1 MGAFMIGGIK
11 KMTSQEIQQFVY
23 DYLYNK
29 GLPHKAIVAVMGN
42 ITGESSWS
50 PDLIEVGSGVGY
62 GLCQWSYTRRTQLEA
77 YGTDLQHQ
85 CDFLWSE
92 LTGENTSATGADPQW
107 INPPSSAVTGGE
119 SFSCSL
125 SQFRSAIDTVEFL
138 TKAFCYCWERP
149 AFSTNHLDSI
159 RIPSALD
166 FNTTMTYQGGGSTP
180 DYGAQVENAVQWM
193 IDIANDDTHGYD
205 QENRWSPDY
214 DCSSFVISGY
224 EQAGIPLKTNGATY
238 TGDMKQVA
246 LDTGFHVVD
255 WQNDQ
260 TKLVR
265 GDILLN
271 EIHHTAVYIG
281 DGKVVQAS
289 QNELGT
295 ATGGQTGDQTGQEI
309 YIRDYYVYSSGWDC
323 VLRYHDGAG
332 GGTNPEEGEVWT
344 KIIATPYKVN
354 QLSAE
359 QTTFL
364 KTLALNDSVKLKFTF
379 NHNKRQIGQN
389 YLGNKLTFDNKEYTI
404 KDVRNDG
411 YIIVSYGGSVYYK
424 YVNPKYITS
433 IS

>member
-1 MGAFMIGGIK
+1 
-11 KMTSQEIQQFVY
+11 MTAQEIQQFVY
-23 DYLYNK
+23 DFLYDK

-62 GLCQWSYTRRTQLEA
+62 GLCQWSYSRRTQLEA

-92 LTGENTSATGADPQW
+92 LTGENTSTTGADPQW
-107 INPPSSAVTGGE
+107 INPPSSTVTGGE
-119 SFSCSL
+119 SFSCSI
-125 SQFRSAIDTVEFL
+125 SQFRSASDTVEFL

-149 AFSTNHLDSI
+149 APETNHLEST

-166 FNTTMTYQGGGSTP
+166 FESSMSYQGGGGTDP

-193 IDIANDDTHGYD
+193 INIANDDTHGYD
-205 QENRWSPDY
+205 QDNRWSPDY

-224 EQAGIPLKTNGATY
+224 EQAGILLKTNGATY
-238 TGDMKQVA
+238 TGDLKQVA

-255 WQNDQ
+255 WGNDP

-265 GDILLN
+265 GDIILN
-271 EIHHTAVYIG
+271 EVHHVCCYIG
-281 DGKVVQAS
+281 DGQIVQAS
-289 QNELGT
+289 ANEN
-295 ATGGQTGDQTGQEI
+295 GGAHGGETGDQTGTEI
-309 YIRDYYVYSSGWDC
+309 YIRDFYVYSSGWDC
-323 VLRYHDGAG
+323 VLRFHDGATG
-332 GGTNPEEGEVWT
+332 GGNNPQAGEVWN

-364 KTLALNDSVKLKFTF
+364 KTLALNSTVKMKFTY

-389 YLGNKLTFDNKEYTI
+389 YLGNKLTFDIKEYKI
-404 KDVRNDG
+404 KDVKNDG
-411 YIIVSYGGSVYYK
+411 YIIISYGGSVYYK

>member
-11 KMTSQEIQQFVY
+11 MPQRDGTPWGETEKEYQAFVYNHFKSLGYPEKTIFGIMGNASQESDWQPWQ
-23 DYLYNK
+23 N
-29 GLPHKAIVAVMGN
+29 
-42 ITGESSWS
+42 ES
-50 PDLIEVGSGVGY
+50 GGTAY
-62 GLCQWSYTRRTQLEA
+62 GLWQWDGSRKTSLQA
-77 YGTDLQHQ
+77 YGTDLTHQ
-85 CDFLWSE
+85 CDFLHSE
-92 LTGENTSATGADPQW
+92 LTGENTATTGATYNW
-107 INPPSSAVTGGE
+107 INNNGYNHDNFINGSYSSAD
-119 SFSCSL
+119 
-125 SQFRSAIDTVEFL
+125 SAS
-138 TKAFCYCWERP
+138 AFCWCWERP
-149 AFSTNHLDSI
+149 NASLANEAYRRSEAEAFE
-159 RIPSALD
+159 AE
-166 FNTTMTYQGGGSTP
+166 YGGGSQP

-193 IDIANDDTHGYD
+193 INIANDDTHGYD
-205 QENRWSPDY
+205 QDNRWSPDY

-255 WQNDQ
+255 WGNDP

-265 GDILLN
+265 GDIILN
-271 EIHHTAVYIG
+271 EVHHVCCYIG
-281 DGKVVQAS
+281 DGKIVQAS
-289 QNELGT
+289 ANENGG
-295 ATGGQTGDQTGQEI
+295 AHGGQTGDQTGTEI

-323 VLRYHDGAG
+323 VLRFHDGATG
-332 GGTNPEEGEVWT
+332 GGTNPQAGEVWN

-364 KTLALNDSVKLKFTF
+364 KTLAIGSNVKLKFTF

-389 YLGNKLTFDNKEYTI
+389 YLGNKLTFDNKEYKI